1 MNFQT
6 PMTAAHPLSPLSG
19 DEIKQVAAIVR
30 RDVENGAD
38 ILFETI
44 ELAEPDREVVRAHE
58 QGATSNRSAW
68 ANVYH
73 HTGPGVTRCL
83 VSLTNDAVVS
93 QSYREDAQPL
103 ISAAEFM
110 GIENAVK
117 SDPRFIAAC
126 KRRGIDDLTH
136 VTCDPWS
143 AGNFGFEEEKGRRI
157 SHVFCWIRNSELDN
171 HYAHPIEGLN
181 ATVDISTQEVLVVI
195 DEGDVPIPRAEAN
208 YDRTFQKVVRDD
220 LKPIDV
226 VQPEGVSFKLDGRRL
241 TWADWNMQIGFNP
254 REGLTLHDVS
264 VAGRPVLYRASIA
277 EMMVPYGSPE
287 GAHPR
292 KNVFDIGEYGIGRLC
307 NSLELGCDCLG
318 AIQYLDAEINSLD
331 GGFETI
337 KNAICIHEEDMGI
350 LWKHWDF
357 RLNRTEVRRA
367 RRLVVSTI
375 ATVGNYEYGYY
386 WYFHLD
392 GEIEFE
398 MKATGIINTTA
409 CEPGKPGLHGVE
421 VSPGVRGQIHQHT
434 FCARLDMAI
443 DGDANSVVECNTY
456 ADPAGPENPYG
467 NAFRQHETVLETEKG
482 AARKADPSTH
492 RYWKFTSSDRT
503 NHVGGKTA
511 YKLMPSSTVTPFLSP
526 DGPSGWRAG
535 YTFNDLWVTKFD
547 ADQRFPTG
555 EFVNGSDGSDGFPNF
570 TSQNRPIV
578 DTDIVAWHVF
588 GLHHQPR
595 PEDWPVQPCITCG
608 FKLMPVGFFDD
619 SNVRDLPWEK
629 NAASCSLSEST

>member
-58 QGATSNRSAW
+58 QGTTSNRSAW

-73 HTGPGVTRCL
+73 HTRPGVTRCL

-241 TWADWNMQIGFNP
+241 TWADWDMQIGFNP

-331 GGFETI
+331 GGVETI

-492 RYWKFTSSDRT
+492 RYWNFTSSDRT

>member
-6 PMTAAHPLSPLSG
+6 PFMTAHPLTPLSG
-19 DEIKQVAAIVR
+19 DEVRQVATIIR
-30 RDVENGAD
+30 RDLAHGSDA
-38 ILFETI
+38 LFETI
-44 ELAEPDREVVRAHE
+44 ELAEPDRAAVRSFQAE
-58 QGATSNRSAW
+58 AQPERKAW

-73 HTGPGVTRCL
+73 HTRPGVIRCL
-83 VSLTNDAVVS
+83 VSLTEDRVVS
-93 QSYREDAQPL
+93 EDYRKDAQPL
-103 ISAAEFM
+103 ISAAEFQ
-110 GIENAVK
+110 GIEDAIK
-117 SDPRFIAAC
+117 ADPRFIAAC
-126 KRRGIDDLTH
+126 KRRGIDDVTL

-143 AGNFGFEEEKGRRI
+143 AGNFGLEEEKGRRI
-157 SHVFCWIRNSELDN
+157 SHVFCWIRNSKLDN

-181 ATVDISTQEVLVVI
+181 ATVDISTQEVLVVT
-195 DEGDVPIPRAEAN
+195 DKGDVAIPRAEAN
-208 YDRTFQKVVRDD
+208 YDRTFQTVVRED

-241 TWADWNMQIGFNP
+241 TWADWDMQIGFNP

-318 AIQYLDAEINSLD
+318 AIQYLDADINSLD
-331 GGFETI
+331 GDVETI

-392 GEIEFE
+392 GTIEFE

-409 CEPGKPGLHGVE
+409 CAPGKPGLHGVE

-434 FCARLDMAI
+434 FCARLDMAV

-456 ADPAGPENPYG
+456 ADPPGLDNPYG

-482 AARKADPSTH
+482 AARKANPSTH
-492 RYWKFTSSDRT
+492 RYWKFTSSDRV

-526 DGPSGWRAG
+526 EGPSGRRAG
-535 YTFNDLWVTKFD
+535 YTYNDLWVTKSD
-547 ADQRFPTG
+547 PDQRFPAG
-555 EFVNGSDGSDGFPNF
+555 EFVNGSDGSDGFPSF
-570 TSQNRPIV
+570 AEGDRSIV
-578 DTDIVAWHVF
+578 DTDLVAWHVF

-608 FKLMPVGFFDD
+608 FKLMPVGFFND

-629 NAASCSLSEST
+629 NAASCSASAAD